1 MKSRLFALAVSIFM
15 MAFVVN
21 TSILAQSKEVKNPP
35 KTIKQTEQKIDA
47 KANTVKG
54 TTDAKMKMNTEKA
67 KETMKTE
74 MKKDMGKMDMKKK
87 VMDEKVQEGEKIV
100 KHHQMPVKKVDTK
113 KTETGNKY

>member
-1 MKSRLFALAVSIFM
+1 MKSRLFAFAVVIFM

-47 KANTVKG
+47 KANTMKG
-54 TTDAKMKMNTEKA
+54 TTGAKMKMNTEKA

-74 MKKDMGKMDMKKK
+74 MKKDIGKMNMKKK
-87 VMDEKVQEGEKIV
+87 EMEEKIQESEKIV
-100 KHHQMPVKKVDTK
+100 KHHQMPVKKVDIK
-113 KTETGNKY
+113 KTGTGNRH

>member
-1 MKSRLFALAVSIFM
+1 MKSTLFALAVLIFM

-35 KTIKQTEQKIDA
+35 KTIKQTEQKIDT

-74 MKKDMGKMDMKKK
+74 MKKDMGKMNMEKKE
-87 VMDEKVQEGEKIV
+87 MDEKVQKNEKIV
-100 KHHQMPVKKVDTK
+100 KHHPMPVKKVDTN
-113 KTETGNKY
+113 KTGTGNKH